1 MSSIF
6 AFSLCPSCPLFALSI
21 IFIFKSATWSCMP
34 TDLGDKDAMNL
45 SAHTYTHITHLH
57 GVTVL
62 INTIHI
68 FQILYKYDEKKQR
81 EINKRKILTNQ
92 PHTITLS
99 LHSLLAAPRCRILR
113 GWLWICHP
121 HTKTQG
127 RQLSAQAVAVAPV
140 WVTGASL
147 LRRLDVSIRLKQMW
161 PFINMRSISVY
172 PQQDGFDIILLYLTL
187 SLLICCCHSLSFLS
201 LPLSPSLPPSFSP
214 SVMPRR
220 VSLMKFH

>member
-1 MSSIF
+1 MRRS
-6 AFSLCPSCPLFALSI
+6 
-21 IFIFKSATWSCMP
+21 
-34 TDLGDKDAMNL
+34 
-45 SAHTYTHITHLH
+45 
-57 GVTVL
+57 
-62 INTIHI
+62 
-68 FQILYKYDEKKQR
+68 R
-81 EINKRKILTNQ
+81 EINRRKMLTNQ

-99 LHSLLAAPRCRILR
+99 PHSLLAAPRCRILR

-147 LRRLDVSIRLKQMW
+147 HRRLDASIRLKQMW

-187 SLLICCCHSLSFLS
+187 SLLLCCCRSLSSLS
-201 LPLSPSLPPSFSP
+201 LPLSPSHSLFLPPLCHAEWASWNFIKHN
-214 SVMPRR
+214 MCRR
-220 VSLMKFH
+220 AKFMSHICFNHNPFGGTFKCNLDYCTDLRAVSLGVYGSFPQG

>member
-6 AFSLCPSCPLFALSI
+6 AFLLCPSCPLFALSI
-21 IFIFKSATWSCMP
+21 IFIFKSATWSRMP
-34 TDLGDKDAMNL
+34 TDLGDKDAVNL
-45 SAHTYTHITHLH
+45 STHTYTH

-68 FQILYKYDEKKQR
+68 FQILYKYDEKKQK
-81 EINKRKILTNQ
+81 EINKRKMLTNQ
-92 PHTITLS
+92 PHTITQS
-99 LHSLLAAPRCRILR
+99 PHSLLAAPRCRILR

-147 LRRLDVSIRLKQMW
+147 RRRLDVSIRLKQMW

-187 SLLICCCHSLSFLS
+187 SLLLCCCRSLSFLS
-201 LPLSPSLPPSFSP
+201 LPLSPSLPPSI
-214 SVMPRR
+214 MPRR